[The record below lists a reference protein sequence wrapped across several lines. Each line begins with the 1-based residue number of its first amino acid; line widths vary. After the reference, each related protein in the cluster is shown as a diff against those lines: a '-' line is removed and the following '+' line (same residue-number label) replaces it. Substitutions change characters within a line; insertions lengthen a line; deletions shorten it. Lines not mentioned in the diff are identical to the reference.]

1 VLLAKKV
8 GWSVVTILFV
18 VTFNFFL
25 FRVLPGDPAKAG
37 VRDPRLSPAA
47 VEAARVRFGLDK
59 PVFLNTEEGNPLD
72 SQYFRYLGALADGD
86 LGTSYAFNN
95 RPVTS
100 LIGQALRNTVWLI
113 LPAQVLSII
122 GGVALGLW
130 AAWRR
135 GTRIDLAALTFS
147 LFMWALPTF
156 FLGILLLF
164 FGSRYLGFPS
174 AGRVTIGSMALRK
187 ACLRMMSSVDSPL
200 ALAVWM

>member
-1 VLLAKKV
+1 MTRPK
-8 GWSVVTILFV
+8 
-18 VTFNFFL
+18 
-25 FRVLPGDPAKAG
+25 PASAT
-37 VRDPRLSPAA
+37 RALSAAA

-59 PVFLNTEEGNPLD
+59 PVFINTDEGNPFD

-113 LPAQVLSII
+113 LPAQVLSIMA
-122 GGVALGLW
+122 GVGLGLW

-135 GTRIDLAALTFS
+135 GTKIDVAALTFS

-174 AGRVTIGSMALRK
+174 AV
-187 ACLRMMSSVDSPL
+187 V
-200 ALAVWM
+200 